1 MTATRPIFS
10 DFNIMEMD
18 PIQELKGKSIVRNK
32 SRKQPV
38 FSVAEITFIPAL
50 FVFADCF
57 LPGCRGHQ
65 KYGVVESENIPVVF
79 KYHDR
84 NELPVY
90 VAFKS
95 PISRP
100 IRVPLTDDKLL
111 NGIKWRFNPL
121 SILPTIQCIFDCLL
135 ASMKLQSLHTK
146 TFCLECIF
154 RHTNGVGINL
164 EKFLRTV
171 LYHIVSFGR
180 FLDRDLFRPIVKYE
194 KGMNLR
200 FRRIHWEDRNKMFKY
215 CTVVHKRTIKEEV
228 FYGLPGVIDINYAV
242 PPPYG
247 FYLNPDLMFLK
258 NIDLVSFFHAF
269 TTCKCNSGKPYPI
282 KVYLHLIRQHPRS
295 ETLSMVP
302 ARWEN
307 EGPEYSDPL
316 WNWSLIGPEAC
327 SKSPYTDNP
336 AVPIAVLCK
345 VCKVMTSLSNFIVP
359 ISTWLLMADIPFE
372 LRRVPVYYFN
382 SISSFVVNDVIFDLK
397 FIVLYN
403 FETGHFSSMHFFDN
417 QWFYFDDAAG
427 GMMKKCSPDKIKYS
441 NRLNV
446 RSFFFRRNDF
456 NPHACLKSCIF

>member
-1 MTATRPIFS
+1 
-10 DFNIMEMD
+10 
-18 PIQELKGKSIVRNK
+18 
-32 SRKQPV
+32 
-38 FSVAEITFIPAL
+38 
-50 FVFADCF
+50 
-57 LPGCRGHQ
+57 
-65 KYGVVESENIPVVF
+65 
-79 KYHDR
+79 
-84 NELPVY
+84 
-90 VAFKS
+90 
-95 PISRP
+95 
-100 IRVPLTDDKLL
+100 
-111 NGIKWRFNPL
+111 
-121 SILPTIQCIFDCLL
+121 
-135 ASMKLQSLHTK
+135 
-146 TFCLECIF
+146 
-154 RHTNGVGINL
+154 
-164 EKFLRTV
+164 
-171 LYHIVSFGR
+171 
-180 FLDRDLFRPIVKYE
+180 
-194 KGMNLR
+194 
-200 FRRIHWEDRNKMFKY
+200 
-215 CTVVHKRTIKEEV
+215 
-228 FYGLPGVIDINYAV
+228 
-242 PPPYG
+242 
-247 FYLNPDLMFLK
+247 
-258 NIDLVSFFHAF
+258 
-269 TTCKCNSGKPYPI
+269 
-282 KVYLHLIRQHPRS
+282 
-295 ETLSMVP
+295 MVP

-307 EGPEYSDPL
+307 ECPEYSDPL